1 MSMKFTQKL
10 IPHSSFEL
18 QQAAYTSIL
27 A

>member
-1 MSMKFTQKL
+1 MKFTQKL